1 MKVKISYG
9 DSPVELEIPE
19 KNFVDKIVPKTLEIK
34 DNTLQVLNEAMNSS
48 DMRLQ
53 NISEGK
59 SVCVMIEDHTRSEPH
74 KELIETLAAHL
85 TKAKFVQFVIATGT
99 HEVEH
104 PENIEILDA
113 IKESADKHN
122 LNYDAYIHDGLNG
135 DFVEVGTTSFG
146 TKVKVDRKC
155 IGHDLYVA
163 AADMKAHYFAGY
175 SAPVKDF
182 LPGIC
187 AFETVEHNH
196 SFAIHDNATFGRH
209 PMHSDV
215 HRRSNPVAEDMVEA
229 MNLIINKAPVFVLGV
244 ITSSRKI
251 IWAKAGDINKVST
264 EAFDVLD
271 EIASFT
277 VEPVDRIIVSPGG
290 YPFDLS
296 IYASQRALELTKNAI
311 KEGGE
316 ILFLAECRDGIAPN
330 QEAKEL
336 FYDKLAQP
344 IPKVIEDISQKY
356 KLYTHKA
363 YKFARLIQKV
373 NKIWMYTAL
382 PKEVVEK
389 IHLYK
394 IEDPQSIID
403 KWIQENPDVKILV
416 FDKASKLTIY
426 SK

>member
-1 MKVKISYG
+1 MKVKINYG
-9 DSPVELEIPE
+9 DSPIELEIPD
-19 KNFVDKIVPKTLEIK
+19 KNFAGKIIPKALKIK
-34 DNTLQVLNEAMNSS
+34 ENTLQVLQDAMN
-48 DMRLQ
+48 
-53 NISEGK
+53 NSEINLFEITKGK

-74 KELIETLAAHL
+74 KELIETLSANLKNAD
-85 TKAKFVQFVIATGT
+85 FIQFVIATGT

-104 PENIEILDA
+104 PENIEILNM
-113 IKESADKHN
+113 INQSAKKYN

-135 DFVEVGTTSFG
+135 DFEEVGTTSFG
-146 TKVKVDRKC
+146 TKVLVDKKC
-155 IGHDLYVA
+155 IGHDVYVV

-187 AFETVEHNH
+187 AFETIEHNH

-209 PMHSDV
+209 PMHSDI

-229 MNLIINKAPVFVLGV
+229 MNLIINQSPVFVLGV
-244 ITSSRKI
+244 ITSNKKI
-251 IWAKAGDINKVST
+251 IWAKAGDINQVST

-311 KEGGE
+311 KENGE

-336 FYDKLAQP
+336 FYDKLTQP

-373 NKIWMYTAL
+373 NKIWMYTTL
-382 PKEVVEK
+382 SKEDVER

-394 IEDPQSIID
+394 AEDPQDVID
-403 KWIQENPDVKILV
+403 KWIKENPDVKILV

-426 SK
+426 AK